1 MIPLVSAATL
11 ALVIGQGAFA
21 EPQAS
26 ESSQTAVEPA
36 NEAAPAAPATADVP
50 ADASADA
57 SVDASPAAPTP
68 REAARAKAEERRAAM
83 MAEREKRYEE
93 LRARAAEIGLA
104 LPETPP
110 WDSTDRPQMPEPP
123 ALPERRG
130 MSAEDMEAMREQ
142 RRVMREQ
149 MLSMTP
155 EERRA
160 MRDAHWQQMRAD
172 AAERGI
178 EMPETPPWAE
188 AEERRK
194 EMEERFEAYRKTVE
208 AMSEEQIEAARALFG
223 SPPPMPEMPR
233 MPPQGGYE
241 PPSYGYGYGPQ
252 GGYPGGMPY
261 PSERGGMGHP
271 HMMPDYG
278 TPGYGAPGYGVP
290 GYDQGPP
297 QPGMGY

>member
-21 EPQAS
+21 DPQAS
-26 ESSQTAVEPA
+26 ASNQTPAEPA
-36 NEAAPAAPATADVP
+36 KEAAPAPAP
-50 ADASADA
+50 ADASTDAPAD
-57 SVDASPAAPTP
+57 VPSPGET
-68 REAARAKAEERRAAM
+68 ARAKAEERRAAM
-83 MAEREKRYEE
+83 MAEREKRYED

-110 WDSTDRPQMPEPP
+110 WESTDRPQMPEPP
-123 ALPERRG
+123 AMPERRG
-130 MSAEDMEAMREQ
+130 ISPEDREAMRQQ
-142 RRVMREQ
+142 RQAMREQ

-194 EMEERFEAYRKTVE
+194 EMEERFETYRKTVE

-223 SPPPMPEMPR
+223 SPPPMPEMPS
-233 MPPQGGYE
+233 MPPSGGYE
-241 PPSYGYGYGPQ
+241 PRGYGYGYGPQ
-252 GGYPGGMPY
+252 GGYPGGM
-261 PSERGGMGHP
+261 GHP
-271 HMMPDYG
+271 PMMPDYG
-278 TPGYGAPGYGVP
+278 APGYGAPGY
-290 GYDQGPP
+290 DQGLPP
-297 QPGMGY
+297 EGMGY

>member
-1 MIPLVSAATL
+1 MPDMSRMIPLVSAATL

-21 EPQAS
+21 DPQAT
-26 ESSQTAVEPA
+26 EASQTPAEPT
-36 NEAAPAAPATADVP
+36 NEAAPAPAPASAPAAAP
-50 ADASADA
+50 ADASSD
-57 SVDASPAAPTP
+57 APTP
-68 REAARAKAEERRAAM
+68 GEAARAKAEERRADM

-104 LPETPP
+104 LPEMPP
-110 WDSTDRPQMPEPP
+110 WESTDRPPM
-123 ALPERRG
+123 PERRG
-130 MSAEDMEAMREQ
+130 MSPEDMEAMRRQ
-142 RRVMREQ
+142 RQEMREQ
-149 MLSMTP
+149 MRSMTP

-172 AAERGI
+172 AAERGV

-188 AEERRK
+188 AEARRK
-194 EMEERFEAYRKTVE
+194 EMEERFETYRKTVE

-233 MPPQGGYE
+233 MPPQYGGYE
-241 PPSYGYGYGPQ
+241 REGYGYGYGPQ

-261 PSERGGMGHP
+261 PGRAGMGHP
-271 HMMPDYG
+271 PMMPDYD
-278 TPGYGAPGYGVP
+278 APGYGVP

-297 QPGMGY
+297 QGMGY

>member
-1 MIPLVSAATL
+1 MPDTSRMIPLVSAATL

-21 EPQAS
+21 DPQAS
-26 ESSQTAVEPA
+26 ESSQPPVAPA
-36 NEAAPAAPATADVP
+36 NEAPAAPAPVAAPADVP
-50 ADASADA
+50 ADASTDA
-57 SVDASPAAPTP
+57 STDAPKPG
-68 REAARAKAEERRAAM
+68 EVARAKAEERRAAM

-104 LPETPP
+104 LPEMPP
-110 WDSTDRPQMPEPP
+110 WESVDLPQMPEPP
-123 ALPERRG
+123 AMPERHG
-130 MSAEDMEAMREQ
+130 MSAEDMDAMREQ

-149 MLSMTP
+149 MRSMTP

-172 AAERGI
+172 AAERGV
-178 EMPETPPWAE
+178 EMPETPPWAA

-223 SPPPMPEMPR
+223 STPEMPEMPR
-233 MPPQGGYE
+233 MPPHGGYE
-241 PPSYGYGYGPQ
+241 PQGYGYGYGPQ

-261 PSERGGMGHP
+261 PAERRGMGYP
-271 HMMPDYG
+271 PVMPDYG
-278 TPGYGAPGYGVP
+278 TPGYGVP
-290 GYDQGPP
+290 GYDQGALP
-297 QPGMGY
+297 QGMGY

>member
-21 EPQAS
+21 DTQAS
-26 ESSQTAVEPA
+26 ASSPPSAEPA
-36 NEAAPAAPATADVP
+36 NEAAPAPADAP
-50 ADASADA
+50 ADASTDTSTDA
-57 SVDASPAAPTP
+57 PAPG
-68 REAARAKAEERRAAM
+68 EAARAKAEERRAAM

-104 LPETPP
+104 LPEMPP
-110 WDSTDRPQMPEPP
+110 WESADRPQMPEPP
-123 ALPERRG
+123 AMPERRG
-130 MSAEDMEAMREQ
+130 MSPEDMEAMREQ
-142 RRVMREQ
+142 RRAMREQ
-149 MLSMTP
+149 MRSMTP
-155 EERRA
+155 EERRE

-194 EMEERFEAYRKTVE
+194 EMEERFETYRKTVE

-233 MPPQGGYE
+233 MPPSGGYE
-241 PPSYGYGYGPQ
+241 PRGYGYGYGPQ
-252 GGYPGGMPY
+252 GGYPGGM
-261 PSERGGMGHP
+261 GHP
-271 HMMPDYG
+271 PMMPDYG
-278 TPGYGAPGYGVP
+278 APGYGAPGY
-290 GYDQGPP
+290 DQGPP
-297 QPGMGY
+297 PQGMGY

>member
-1 MIPLVSAATL
+1 MPDTSRMIPLVSAATL

-21 EPQAS
+21 TPQAS
-26 ESSQTAVEPA
+26 EPSQAPVEPP
-36 NEAAPAAPATADVP
+36 NEAAPAPADVP
-50 ADASADA
+50 ANASTDASSD
-57 SVDASPAAPTP
+57 APTP
-68 REAARAKAEERRAAM
+68 GEAARAKAEERRAAM

-110 WDSTDRPQMPEPP
+110 WESTDRPQMPEPP
-123 ALPERRG
+123 AMPERRG
-130 MSAEDMEAMREQ
+130 MSPEDMEAMRQQ
-142 RRVMREQ
+142 RQEMREQ
-149 MLSMTP
+149 MRSMTP

-172 AAERGI
+172 AAERGV
-178 EMPETPPWAE
+178 EMPESPPWAE
-188 AEERRK
+188 AEARRK

-233 MPPQGGYE
+233 MPPHGGYE
-241 PPSYGYGYGPQ
+241 PGGYGYGYGPQ

-261 PSERGGMGHP
+261 PGERGGMGHP
-271 HMMPDYG
+271 PMMPEFG
-278 TPGYGAPGYGVP
+278 APGYGAPGF
-290 GYDQGPP
+290 DQGPP
-297 QPGMGY
+297 PQGMGN